1 MRIFDFFT
9 LCSFEEL
16 SFKKLEVRFES
27 SQEWHE
33 IPSLLLEPLLSSEI
47 LNIKPTTF
55 KQQEEKVKEI
65 GME

>member
-1 MRIFDFFT
+1 MHVKEN
-9 LCSFEEL
+9 LL